1 MNPLKVKKR
10 DESLEDWSNDK
21 LIASMTKAGVE
32 VVDAQR
38 IALEIK
44 NWVSQNS
51 IDGHVNSDEL
61 RDKVIEML
69 KNDFPL
75 EADSYS
81 IFKKG

>member
-21 LIASMTKAGVE
+21 LIASVTKAGVE